1 MFLTI
6 SLMLLKKMLT
16 IKTKE
21 EIAVMH
27 KGGKLLASAFDI
39 IEKGVFVGA
48 IAEDIEYLAEKTI
61 NSLGGKPGF
70 KGQGGFP
77 NCLCFSVNDEI
88 VHGLPK
94 NKVLKEGDVVS
105 LDFGIYFR
113 LEKFLGKNIDPDK
126 YPNILDGF
134 HTDMARTY
142 VVGENQD
149 SEVARLVRATKKTLK
164 RGIKKVHPG
173 ITTGDIGE
181 TMFRFADSQGF
192 SIIKAL
198 CGHGIG
204 AELHED
210 PEIPNYGK
218 RHTGLILQEGMVFCI
233 EPMLAIGNN
242 RIAKGK
248 DGFSFVTDDGS
259 VSAHFE
265 HMVAVTK
272 DGVIVLTE

>member
-1 MFLTI
+1 
-6 SLMLLKKMLT
+6 MLT

-21 EIAVMH
+21 EIAVMR
-27 KGGKLLASAFDI
+27 KGGRLLASVFDI
-39 IEKGVFVGA
+39 LEKEIRVGMP
-48 IAEDIEYLAEKTI
+48 AEEMEYLADKTI
-61 NSLGGKPGF
+61 ASLGGKPGF

-77 NCLCFSVNDEI
+77 SSLCFSINDEI
-88 VHGLPK
+88 VHGIPR
-94 NKVLKEGDVVS
+94 NKVLKEGDVLT
-105 LDFGIYFR
+105 LDFGIFFK
-113 LEKFLGKNIDPDK
+113 LEKFIEKKIDPDM
-126 YPNILDGF
+126 YPNLYDGF

-142 VVGENQD
+142 IVGDETD

-173 ITTGDIGE
+173 ITVGDIGE

-210 PEIPNYGK
+210 PEILNYGK
-218 RHTGLILQEGMVFCI
+218 RHTGVVLKEGMVFCI
-233 EPMLAIGNN
+233 EPMLSMGNN
-242 RIAKGK
+242 RITKGK
-248 DGFSFVTDDGS
+248 DGFSFVTEDGS
-259 VSAHFE
+259 ITAHFE

-272 DGVIVLTE
+272 DGFIVLTE